1 MVRPS
6 AFAET
11 VTPAIFSPDS
21 DLTVPASRTPFETA
35 ETAMGLNAANDNPTA
50 KVARILVN
58 IGRFFFMAFPL
69 CLIYGSLLP
78 ASGRAAVLRFRH
90 GFQIFNDRVDLCGL

>member
-6 AFAET
+6 AFPET

-35 ETAMGLNAANDNPTA
+35 ETALGLNAANDNPTA
-50 KVARILVN
+50 KVARILAN

-69 CLIYGSLLP
+69 CLIYWFLLP
-78 ASGRAAVLRFRH
+78 ACGGVVFLRFRH
-90 GFQIFNDRVDLCGL
+90 GVQIFNDRVDLSGF